1 MLKKTQDV
9 ARIKDDIVIAG
20 ERDFTLFLSV

>member
-1 MLKKTQDV
+1 MLEKTQDV
-9 ARIKDDIVIAG
+9 ARIKDDIVIAR